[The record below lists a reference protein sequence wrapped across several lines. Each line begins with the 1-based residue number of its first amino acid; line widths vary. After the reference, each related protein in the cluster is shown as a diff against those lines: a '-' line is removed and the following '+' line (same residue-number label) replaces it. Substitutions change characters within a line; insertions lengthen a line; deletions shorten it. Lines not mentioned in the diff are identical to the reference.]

1 MKNRH
6 RKCGGSFMLGSHS
19 FQCENL
25 DILAEADEKAASSI
39 YEFRKIV
46 FFSFCHGGDFAEND

>member
-6 RKCGGSFMLGSHS
+6 IFCGGSFMLGSHS

-25 DILAEADEKAASSI
+25 DILAEADEKATL
-39 YEFRKIV
+39 V
-46 FFSFCHGGDFAEND
+46 FMNFGK

>member
-6 RKCGGSFMLGSHS
+6 IFCGGSFMLGSHS

-25 DILAEADEKAASSI
+25 DILAEADVKTGL
-39 YEFRKIV
+39 V
-46 FFSFCHGGDFAEND
+46 FMNFGK

>member
-6 RKCGGSFMLGSHS
+6 IFCGGSFMLGFQS

-25 DILAEADEKAASSI
+25 DILAEADEKAVL
-39 YEFRKIV
+39 V
-46 FFSFCHGGDFAEND
+46 FMNFGK

>member
-6 RKCGGSFMLGSHS
+6 IFSGGSFMLGSHS

-25 DILAEADEKAASSI
+25 DILAEADEKAAL
-39 YEFRKIV
+39 V
-46 FFSFCHGGDFAEND
+46 FMNFGK